1 MGFTGVVTVIIF
13 AVLVFALFFIVKEN
27 EQKNWRRATIYS
39 LLLVA
44 LIVVMHFVLKYFTLL
59 L

>member
-13 AVLVFALFFIVKEN
+13 AVLVFALFFIVKEI

-39 LLLVA
+39 LFLVA